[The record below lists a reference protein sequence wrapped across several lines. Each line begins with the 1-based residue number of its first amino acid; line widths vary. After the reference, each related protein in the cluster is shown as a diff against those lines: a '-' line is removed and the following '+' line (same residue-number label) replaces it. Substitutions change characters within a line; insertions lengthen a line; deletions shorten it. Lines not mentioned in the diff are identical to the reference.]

1 MKKSFFKQKDKQKHI
16 GVSAL
21 ISVGVSVLSYLLDY
35 DSSVTVEI
43 TLIFIAVVSFLKEV
57 VYDFYLGRGTPDVM
71 DVVANF
77 IGFTLGFIIVQAYIY
92 ATCVFC

>member
-16 GVSAL
+16 GVSVL
-21 ISVGVSVLSYLLDY
+21 ISVVVSSISCILHY
-35 DSSVTVEI
+35 DSWMTVAI
-43 TLIFIAVVSFLKEV
+43 TLLFIVIVSFLKEV